1 MVATSAYLVW
11 LENDGGGTLH
21 CVGTTS
27 FSSLCTKPGEDAIQ
41 QLQAG
46 ATLTV
51 AGSDMAEL
59 RRMLQKESTPMT
71 DNGLLSDDKE
81 R

>member
-1 MVATSAYLVW
+1 MAIAGSATSAYRVW

-27 FSSLCTKPGEDAIQ
+27 LSSLCTKPSEDALQ
-41 QLQAG
+41 QLRAG

-51 AGSDMAEL
+51 AGYDMAEL
-59 RRMLQKESTPMT
+59 RRMLAVDAAAK
-71 DNGLLSDDKE
+71 
-81 R
+81 

>member
-1 MVATSAYLVW
+1 MVHTSAYLVW

-21 CVGTTS
+21 CVGTIS
-27 FSSLCTKPGEDAIQ
+27 FSSLCTKPGEDAVQ
-41 QLQAG
+41 QLRAG

-59 RRMLQKESTPMT
+59 RRMLAAGDSTN
-71 DNGLLSDDKE
+71 NGLLSDDKE
-81 R
+81 MK